1 MHSLNKGTSPVLTV
15 RVPQDLLDRLDR
27 ECRSFGLSRSV
38 VIRQILGSAL
48 DRAEL
53 EDAK

>member
-1 MHSLNKGTSPVLTV
+1 MQPLATGESPVMTV

-38 VIRQILGSAL
+38 VIRQILRSAL

-53 EDAK
+53 EDAT